1 MKLKGTLG
9 INRAK
14 QGKAVLGIAK
24 DDSVLNNLN
33 EMGDLVVDKLTFGYN
48 KGVKTLDEVSLEVQK
63 GQLKVLNGPNGSGK
77 STLLKCMVGV
87 LEADEGDVRYFGQSI
102 LRNTIQ
108 ARKQIGYVSEQDT
121 GFKDLTP

>member
-9 INRAK
+9 INKAK

-63 GQLKVLNGPNGSGK
+63 GQLKVLIGPNGSGK

-102 LRNTIQ
+102 LRNTI
-108 ARKQIGYVSEQDT
+108 
-121 GFKDLTP
+121 